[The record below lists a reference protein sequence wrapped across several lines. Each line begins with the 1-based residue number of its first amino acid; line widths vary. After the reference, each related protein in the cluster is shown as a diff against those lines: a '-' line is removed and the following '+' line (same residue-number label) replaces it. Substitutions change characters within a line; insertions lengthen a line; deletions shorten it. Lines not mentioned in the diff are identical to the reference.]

1 MARSITILSWNV
13 RGLGDKSKCNNARL
27 AIPQTTPTILFFQ
40 ESKLQT
46 IDCFKACS
54 FLPATH
60 ASSFSF
66 LASNGAYSGGI
77 VTAWDQSCLSLLSS
91 SHTPHSLTTTLQS
104 NFSSFILTVTN
115 YYVPCSHSDKQ
126 AFLDDLIELQSSLS
140 DAWVVLGD
148 FNLIRSPDDRSNGNF
163 NHQEAGWF
171 NDAIEAMDLQEL
183 PLLDRRFTWSNRQED
198 PVLVRLDRFFVNT
211 EWSLCLPNSTISSF
225 SAAVSNHCQ
234 LLFSATT
241 TIPKPT
247 VFRFNNY

>member
-1 MARSITILSWNV
+1 
-13 RGLGDKSKCNNARL
+13 
-27 AIPQTTPTILFFQ
+27 
-40 ESKLQT
+40 
-46 IDCFKACS
+46 
-54 FLPATH
+54 
-60 ASSFSF
+60 
-66 LASNGAYSGGI
+66 
-77 VTAWDQSCLSLLSS
+77 
-91 SHTPHSLTTTLQS
+91 
-104 NFSSFILTVTN
+104 
-115 YYVPCSHSDKQ
+115 
-126 AFLDDLIELQSSLS
+126 LIELQSSLS

-225 SAAVSNHCQ
+225 SAAVSDHCQ
-234 LLFSATT
+234 LLLSATT

-247 VFRFNNY
+247 VFCFNNYWSRIAGFSDVVASAWLSVPGLQAPHCNQAALLVKKLKRCRHDLKAWHRSLRSPSDLLLNCNLVIAMMDKLEEVQPLFRAKFNLRKLVRPAAQEQSK